1 MKHEAPPAT
10 SIARSA
16 GAPDETLLQVLIPT
30 GTPVPRSAPAG
41 ATDRTVRYGGWLFS
55 VPSPFSRAIAPNC
68 AGLYAVQ
75 VVNPN
80 WTPCPFE
87 PIYFGGADDL
97 QALVIAATHRAFAR
111 WIAHPRAGTGLF
123 VSYAALP
130 CTSDR
135 VVRNIVAGLVA
146 TYRPVANAEGGPA
159 RGLLGLA
166 G

>member
-1 MKHEAPPAT
+1 
-10 SIARSA
+10 
-16 GAPDETLLQVLIPT
+16 
-30 GTPVPRSAPAG
+30 VPLSVSPG
-41 ATDRTVRYGGWLFS
+41 STDRTVRYGGWLFS
-55 VPSPFSRAIAPNC
+55 APASLATPSAPTC

-75 VVNPN
+75 VVNPT

-87 PIYFGGADDL
+87 PIYFGHAADL
-97 QALVIAATHRAFAR
+97 AVRAVAATHQAFGR

-130 CTSDR
+130 CTSDN
-135 VVRNIVAGLVA
+135 VLKNIVAGLVS
-146 TYRPVANAEGGPA
+146 TYRPAANVNDGPS

>member
-1 MKHEAPPAT
+1 MPQT
-10 SIARSA
+10 SRS
-16 GAPDETLLQVLIPT
+16 
-30 GTPVPRSAPAG
+30 G

-55 VPSPFSRAIAPNC
+55 VPSPFATAIAPNC

-75 VVNPN
+75 VINAS

-87 PIYFGGADDL
+87 PIYFGETLDL
-97 QALVIAATHRAFAR
+97 SEHVIAATHRAFAR

-130 CTSDR
+130 CTS
-135 VVRNIVAGLVA
+135 VSVLRNIVGGLVM
-146 TYRPVANAEGGPA
+146 TYRTVANE

>member
-1 MKHEAPPAT
+1 MPLSSGPV
-10 SIARSA
+10 S
-16 GAPDETLLQVLIPT
+16 PDRAL
-30 GTPVPRSAPAG
+30 
-41 ATDRTVRYGGWLFS
+41 RYGGWLFS
-55 VPSPFSRAIAPNC
+55 APASFASASGPGC

-75 VVNPN
+75 VVNPT

-87 PIYFGGADDL
+87 PIYFGHAADL
-97 QALVIAATHRAFAR
+97 ALRAVAATHRAFGR

-130 CTSDR
+130 CTSDD
-135 VVRNIVAGLVA
+135 VLKNIVAGLVS
-146 TYRPVANAEGGPA
+146 TYRPAANVNDGPS

>member
-1 MKHEAPPAT
+1 VPP
-10 SIARSA
+10 SSK
-16 GAPDETLLQVLIPT
+16 P
-30 GTPVPRSAPAG
+30 G

-55 VPSPFSRAIAPNC
+55 VPSPFASAFAPNC
-68 AGLYAVQ
+68 AGMYAVQ
-75 VVNPN
+75 VVNAS

-87 PIYFGGADDL
+87 PIYFGRSLDL
-97 QALVIAATHRAFAR
+97 SEHVVAATHRAFAR

-130 CTSDR
+130 CTSEN
-135 VVRNIVAGLVA
+135 VLRNIVNGLVM
-146 TYRPVANAEGGPA
+146 TYRTVANE

>member
-1 MKHEAPPAT
+1 MVSAERLPRLAARRARRARTREATLPL
-10 SIARSA
+10 SFGLVS
-16 GAPDETLLQVLIPT
+16 PD
-30 GTPVPRSAPAG
+30 RA
-41 ATDRTVRYGGWLFS
+41 VRYGGWLFS
-55 VPSPFSRAIAPNC
+55 APASFAGARAPTC

-75 VVNPN
+75 VVNPT

-87 PIYFGGADDL
+87 PIYFGHAGSLSAH
-97 QALVIAATHRAFAR
+97 AIAAAHHAFGR

-130 CTSDR
+130 CTSDE
-135 VVRNIVAGLVA
+135 VLRNIVVGLVT
-146 TYRPVANAEGGPA
+146 TYRPAANVNDGPA

>member
-1 MKHEAPPAT
+1 MPRFVTP
-10 SIARSA
+10 
-16 GAPDETLLQVLIPT
+16 GA
-30 GTPVPRSAPAG
+30 A
-41 ATDRTVRYGGWLFS
+41 DRTVRYGGWLFS
-55 VPSPFSRAIAPNC
+55 VPAPFAQAIAPNC
-68 AGLYAVQ
+68 AGMYAIQ

-87 PIYFGGADDL
+87 PIYFGHADDL
-97 QALVIAATHRAFAR
+97 KTRVIAASDRAFAR

-130 CTSDR
+130 CTSER
-135 VVRNIVAGLVA
+135 ALAKIAATLVA
-146 TYRPVANAEGGPA
+146 SYRPAANAEGGPA

>member
-1 MKHEAPPAT
+1 MPQP
-10 SIARSA
+10 SRS
-16 GAPDETLLQVLIPT
+16 
-30 GTPVPRSAPAG
+30 G

-55 VPSPFSRAIAPNC
+55 VPSPFATAIAPNC

-75 VVNPN
+75 VINAS

-87 PIYFGGADDL
+87 PIYFGETPDL
-97 QALVIAATHRAFAR
+97 SEHVIAATHRAFAR

-130 CTSDR
+130 CTSVR
-135 VVRNIVAGLVA
+135 VLRNIVGGLVM
-146 TYRPVANAEGGPA
+146 TYRTVANE

>member
-1 MKHEAPPAT
+1 VPPT
-10 SIARSA
+10 SR
-16 GAPDETLLQVLIPT
+16 P
-30 GTPVPRSAPAG
+30 G

-55 VPSPFSRAIAPNC
+55 VPSPFASALAPNC
-68 AGLYAVQ
+68 AGMYAVQ
-75 VVNPN
+75 VVNAS

-87 PIYFGGADDL
+87 PIYFGRSMDL
-97 QALVIAATHRAFAR
+97 SEHVVAATHRAFAR

-130 CTSDR
+130 CTSDE
-135 VVRNIVAGLVA
+135 VLRNIVGGLVM
-146 TYRPVANAEGGPA
+146 TYRTVANE